1 MGINEEN
8 IIENFVCFISGG
20 ARAGPLLRLRQKST
34 GSATLYKCILSSE
47 KGGSWLQICLE
58 YVKTYLVKTFLSE
71 QELAKKS
78 GVVIKK
84 SKTGST
90 GIHRYFTCF
99 HQWGEVGGVKYVYD
113 KATQQIFFFVFEV
126 GTGK

>member
-1 MGINEEN
+1 MWELTKRI
-8 IIENFVCFISGG
+8 
-20 ARAGPLLRLRQKST
+20 LLRISSVLSKVEPEPDLCSGSDKKVPAPT
-34 GSATLYKCILSSE
+34 GSGSATLYKCILFSE

-84 SKTGST
+84 NPKQETLKIIT
-90 GIHRYFTCF
+90 
-99 HQWGEVGGVKYVYD
+99 
-113 KATQQIFFFVFEV
+113 
-126 GTGK
+126 